1 MSISS
6 RRDNAFQHV
15 TGIPRACAPLLSRH
29 VHRSVGGACARAR
42 SRRPSRRRS
51 WSFSSGAFLYRA
63 SIWAST
69 PRSGSRR
76 SLRSAAFSSSL
87 RRFLAAEK
95 VRTRKASPV
104 WASPARL
111 PVNQGTLR
119 RHPSELA
126 YDVAVHSRR
135 IAPGI
140 YDDTA
145 NSMESGGFLSVCVAH
160 CCSSSPQNARGTS
173 WAFVLYRGAFPRRA
187 RSFSGIINRL
197 YFWHL
202 RKTNDT
208 YDLAA

>member
-1 MSISS
+1 MFIGALAALVFAPD
-6 RRDNAFQHV
+6 R
-15 TGIPRACAPLLSRH
+15 GIPRDGGHGLSHRVLPSIGRVYGLPRRARVLGAP
-29 VHRSVGGACARAR
+29 CARL
-42 SRRPSRRRS
+42 PSRGS
-51 WSFSSGAFLYRA
+51 CEDSSQ
-63 SIWAST
+63 
-69 PRSGSRR
+69 
-76 SLRSAAFSSSL
+76 
-87 RRFLAAEK
+87 
-95 VRTRKASPV
+95 RKGCELVKRPV

-111 PVNQGTLR
+111 LVNQGTLR

-126 YDVAVHSRR
+126 YDVAVHSRW

-145 NSMESGGFLSVCVAH
+145 NSTESGGFLSVCVAH